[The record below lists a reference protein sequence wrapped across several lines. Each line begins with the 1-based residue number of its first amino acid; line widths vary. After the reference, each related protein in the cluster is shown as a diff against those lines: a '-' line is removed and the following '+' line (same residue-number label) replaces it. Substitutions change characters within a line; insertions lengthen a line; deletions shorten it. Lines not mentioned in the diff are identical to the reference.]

1 MAAWG
6 PSRRGRVRVRK
17 VINSVRGREVDKF
30 KDNNKILILESD
42 NDGDMGAFEQSDM
55 DTDTGFKTVRRNKKR
70 QRISTGTS
78 TDDLIDEFESSE
90 NDYSFMD
97 LSIDQKLAAMFT
109 KISAT
114 EVKVNS
120 IYKENLSQ
128 QINRNES
135 MITTQDARIKL
146 LEYRSIDNEARN
158 RRRYLIFKG
167 IGEYG
172 MIENCFELIQDFIT
186 DKLKI
191 RAEM

>member
-1 MAAWG
+1 M
-6 PSRRGRVRVRK
+6 
-17 VINSVRGREVDKF
+17 
-30 KDNNKILILESD
+30 ILESD

>member
-55 DTDTGFKTVRRNKKR
+55 DTDTGFKSVRRNKKR

>member
-186 DKLKI
+186 DKLKT